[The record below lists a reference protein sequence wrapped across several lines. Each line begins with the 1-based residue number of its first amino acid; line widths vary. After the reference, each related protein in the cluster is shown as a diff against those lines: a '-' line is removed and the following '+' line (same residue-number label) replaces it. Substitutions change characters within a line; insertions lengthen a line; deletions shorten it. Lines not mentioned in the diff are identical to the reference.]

1 MPSRMRGGRRGLAA
15 VAGLVFTVGLALTGC
30 DPTTGDTTTAAV
42 STPAAPVVATTPAAP
57 APVVTTPA
65 AEPVQTP
72 PPAPPAP
79 PVAEP
84 TAAEPA
90 PTTPAAPPPKAQ
102 PTKTPAPATTPK
114 PQSTPTKAEPQ
125 PKITTARPPT
135 DPEPAE
141 TKPAAATGD
150 CEIKSNAGNCYK
162 AGQFC
167 RNDDLGKSTHE
178 AGGRVITC
186 RMVSGKPHWQA

>member
-1 MPSRMRGGRRGLAA
+1 MSSRMRGGRRGLAA

-30 DPTTGDTTTAAV
+30 DPTAADTATVAV
-42 STPAAPVVATTPAAP
+42 TPPAAPVAATTPPPAAPVAP

-65 AEPVQTP
+65 VAPVQTP
-72 PPAPPAP
+72 PPAP
-79 PVAEP
+79 EP
-84 TAAEPA
+84 TTVAPEPTKPAAQQA
-90 PTTPAAPPPKAQ
+90 PTTAPPKAQ
-102 PTKTPAPATTPK
+102 PT
-114 PQSTPTKAEPQ
+114 PTKATTQ
-125 PKITTARPPT
+125 PKATTAQPPT
-135 DPEPAE
+135 DPTPAE
-141 TKPAAATGD
+141 TKPAATGD

-167 RNDDLGKSTHE
+167 RDADLGRTTHE

>member
-30 DPTTGDTTTAAV
+30 DPTAADTATVAV
-42 STPAAPVVATTPAAP
+42 TTPAAPVTTPPAAAP
-57 APVVTTPA
+57 AVTTPA
-65 AEPVQTP
+65 AAPVQTP
-72 PPAPPAP
+72 PPAPAPTAVVPEPTKPAADPAP
-79 PVAEP
+79 VVPV
-84 TAAEPA
+84 A
-90 PTTPAAPPPKAQ
+90 PTTVPPKAQ
-102 PTKTPAPATTPK
+102 PTT
-114 PQSTPTKAEPQ
+114 SKAAPQ
-125 PKITTARPPT
+125 PKATTAQPPT
-135 DPEPAE
+135 DPTPAE
-141 TKPAAATGD
+141 TKPPVAAAGD

-167 RNDDLGKSTHE
+167 RDADLGKSTHE